1 MEDPWDHIAIFPYIQ
16 NYLIS
21 KRFPHS
27 VRSTEIQR
35 HLEGNP
41 NVQAL
46 RISRLEWCVSHALR
60 EFGYRRDS
68 VAGPGFTKSNLGII
82 VPVRAY

>member
-1 MEDPWDHIAIFPYIQ
+1 MQDPWDHTAIFPYIRQ
-16 NYLIS
+16 YLMS

-27 VRSTEIQR
+27 VRATEVQR
-35 HLEGNP
+35 YLEN
-41 NVQAL
+41 NTAVQTL

-68 VAGPGFTKSNLGII
+68 VAGPGYTKSNLGII
-82 VPVRAY
+82 VPARE